1 MKRTSIQ
8 KLVLVVAL
16 CLMAGLTHAQYR
28 KTLINLPKYDRDPY
42 HFGFILAANQ
52 MLISWTP
59 VEGYTE
65 IEWDKKDTDIT
76 TDKESFQV
84 GEIRSDLSYGFSV
97 GIVGNLRLTNHFD
110 LRFIPTLSFGDRILY
125 FNIHPENDTIIYTS
139 KQTLPST
146 LVEFPLHIKYRS
158 KRLNNMA
165 AYLLAGAKP
174 TIEMTSRKA
183 DKKGSN
189 NSGTIGGDQKHININ
204 RGDIFVDVGVGFD
217 FYTSYF
223 KFGIEAKMS
232 YGLTNILSSQ
242 QESIHIY
249 NGSLESL
256 HNKMFQLSFTF
267 E

>member
-1 MKRTSIQ
+1 
-8 KLVLVVAL
+8 
-16 CLMAGLTHAQYR
+16 
-28 KTLINLPKYDRDPY
+28 
-42 HFGFILAANQ
+42 
-52 MLISWTP
+52 
-59 VEGYTE
+59 
-65 IEWDKKDTDIT
+65 
-76 TDKESFQV
+76 
-84 GEIRSDLSYGFSV
+84 
-97 GIVGNLRLTNHFD
+97 
-110 LRFIPTLSFGDRILY
+110 
-125 FNIHPENDTIIYTS
+125 
-139 KQTLPST
+139 
-146 LVEFPLHIKYRS
+146 
-158 KRLNNMA
+158 MA